1 MFSQTNMSRTEN
13 FFINR
18 QPATEANQRSPLL
31 RMGSL
36 SICETLANTDEVD
49 LPGKSPNARKY
60 NLPRLNVREI
70 TPPTAHK
77 SASPIPTACSDSLT
91 QRSTMCVQDDTTYVQ
106 SSDRYELTLGNDKKV
121 SATSLRE
128 EPPMRTRGGKDRS
141 FYENSMGESLKQVKR
156 ERSRIEDKI
165 KSLTAYNSMPRDYCS
180 DLYDSPYSQPR
191 NFGVENVIDFAY
203 SSPEQEPQTERSEF
217 NFKEGVMQIE
227 HEVSKIEKL
236 CSEEFID
243 TESMFSAYSNID
255 KAYGVLNKVY
265 NKVLALQQ
273 DNSYLKKEIERL
285 EKKLVIE
292 KERYDILSNAYKQD
306 RLAQNERYE
315 LEMQIQTLK
324 NENDK
329 LNDQFENCVNLLKRE
344 KTVNDSI
351 RKKIEENEQLMNS
364 LQDKVKAVDMQ
375 DEIRDRL
382 MIEKRKIEYLEKILE
397 DKKKEI
403 STLMQDKEKLIY
415 DNQILKQQTEHDLRT
430 HENLDKMNEKLLEQL
445 ETAEKEKKESE
456 KKVENLKKDIK
467 TSKEKLEFAHREIKE
482 YLSMNEKLKGENAK
496 IKEKNEKS
504 EDKVSLL
511 ESRNAALMKELEKM
525 KLEQVK
531 FKAQIEKLEQLNGLI
546 EGQVKSDQ
554 ARCVQLAKQYDE
566 TVAEYRKLQTENNKL
581 NMHNQNLLESLTA
594 EREKYLEVMK
604 SYETHKA
611 ESNKVGLDLDQF
623 HREKACLAEQLLS
636 ESLKAD
642 NLQEVITEKTCEIA
656 KLNLQ
661 LNQAKSL
668 LKDQENLK
676 TEIEKLKSD
685 LTSSKLDSSSLEIK
699 LTESR
704 NEVQLLTGCIE
715 HYKQLLQE
723 NSLTVQKLST
733 IVEYKNKEIKT
744 LSVISVQVQCLRQ
757 ENVKKQQELFN
768 LHSLL
773 QSAEIRFNTVYSSYQ
788 KLDQDYK
795 HILSSQTE
803 IKNQQSIGKEIA
815 DLQDLLSQERVLNQN
830 LEIQLRDQ
838 SIMIKQLSEME
849 DDYKQLM
856 DENEKMRADLEDY
869 EENIKY
875 IESEKMK
882 LEYLQLETQKCIETY
897 KEEVKNIT
905 EMRVEEINLLTQTL
919 HKSEKKNNSLME
931 LLENQREK
939 ITELTEEI
947 SRFQEREE
955 NFSYPMLDV
964 EQIKI
969 AIQEH
974 IEEIVREHHVPLN
987 AILLSIK
994 NNEAK
999 ILSLEAKFFKILN
1012 YIRKL
1017 NETKQMFET
1026 SDCLREQAI
1035 AQICEERVQ
1044 LQADREKYEKEILP
1058 EMKNIIQSLESELN
1072 SAKSDLKSAE
1082 KEISSLTSKLNSVEA
1097 GDYSELV
1104 KELTSQLLSREKE
1117 VELITSQ
1124 CNNLRKEYQEMSL
1137 THEELADFLAVL
1149 PVQKLKL
1156 QELEQQLSS
1165 NIRDLEST
1173 LSLKND
1179 EISRMSLH
1187 NKKLVFNIDSM
1198 AKSIEYQSVV
1208 ILDLQSHLREIE
1220 GFYLNL
1226 QKKLNELFHSLPT
1239 DSQSTTAQSKEAIH
1253 NLTEKVRQLD
1263 ESLSKDLKSISNATQ
1278 TALNKVK
1285 FPYLSIDLDRDS
1297 LFNVSSGSD
1306 TERLLRFSQYNEK
1319 SEYLDSPSAN
1329 TLKAAHSIEIID
1341 DEVSRSPS

>member
-1 MFSQTNMSRTEN
+1 MSRTEN

-18 QPATEANQRSPLL
+18 QSATEANQRSPLL

-36 SICETLANTDEVD
+36 SKCETLANTGEVD
-49 LPGKSPNARKY
+49 LPGTRASASKY
-60 NLPRLNVREI
+60 DLPKLNVGEI

-77 SASPIPTACSDSLT
+77 SVSPAPPTACSDSLT
-91 QRSTMCVQDDTTYVQ
+91 QRSTICVQDDTTIVP
-106 SSDRYELTLGNDKKV
+106 SSDRYELTLENHKKV
-121 SATSLRE
+121 SATSLRQ
-128 EPPMRTRGGKDRS
+128 EPPMRMRMGKDRS
-141 FYENSMGESLKQVKR
+141 LFDNSMGESLKQVKR

-165 KSLTAYNSMPRDYCS
+165 KSLAAYNSMPRDYSS
-180 DLYDSPYSQPR
+180 DLFDSPYSKQR
-191 NFGVENVIDFAY
+191 NLGVENVIDFTY
-203 SSPEQEPQTERSEF
+203 SSPEQEAQTDRSEF
-217 NFKEGVMQIE
+217 NLKEGVMQIE

-236 CSEEFID
+236 WSEEFID
-243 TESMFSAYSNID
+243 NESMFSAYSNID

-306 RLAQNERYE
+306 RLGQNERYE

-324 NENDK
+324 NENES
-329 LNDQFENCVNLLKRE
+329 LSQEFENCVNLLKRE

-382 MIEKRKIEYLEKILE
+382 MVEKRKIEYLEKMLE
-397 DKKKEI
+397 DKKTEV

-415 DNQILKQQTEHDLRT
+415 DNQILKQQTQHDLQT
-430 HENLDKMNEKLLEQL
+430 HDNLNKMNDKLLEQL
-445 ETAEKEKKESE
+445 ESAEKEKKEIE
-456 KKVENLKKDIK
+456 KKIEKSKKDIK
-467 TSKEKLEFAHREIKE
+467 NSKEKLEFAHREIKE
-482 YLSMNEKLKGENAK
+482 YVSMNEKLKVENIKA
-496 IKEKNEKS
+496 KEKSERS
-504 EDKVSLL
+504 EDKVSQL
-511 ESRNAALMKELEKM
+511 ESRNAALLKELEKM
-525 KLEQVK
+525 KVERVR
-531 FKAQIEKLEQLNGLI
+531 FKAQIDKLEQLNGLI
-546 EGQVKSDQ
+546 ESQVKSDQ
-554 ARCVQLAKQYDE
+554 ARCVQLAKQYDD
-566 TVAEYRKLQTENNKL
+566 TLAENRKLQTENNKL
-581 NMHNQNLLESLTA
+581 SMHNQNLLQSLTA

-604 SYETHKA
+604 SYETHKS
-611 ESNKVGLDLDQF
+611 ELNKADKNLDQF
-623 HREKACLAEQLLS
+623 HIEKASLAEQLLS
-636 ESLKAD
+636 ESLKAE
-642 NLQEVITEKTCEIA
+642 NLQEVITEKSAEIA
-656 KLNLQ
+656 KLSLQ
-661 LNQAKSL
+661 LDQAKSL
-668 LKDQENLK
+668 LKDQEHLQ

-685 LTSSKLDSSSLEIK
+685 LNSSKLDSSSLEMK

-723 NSLTVQKLST
+723 NSGTVQKLSS
-733 IVEYKNKEIKT
+733 IIEYKNKEIKT

-773 QSAEIRFNTVYSSYQ
+773 QNAEIRFNTVYSSYQ

-803 IKNQQSIGKEIA
+803 IKNSQSLGQEIA
-815 DLQDLLSQERVLNQN
+815 NLQDLLSQERVLNQN

-849 DDYKQLM
+849 DEYKQLM

-869 EENIKY
+869 EENIQY

-882 LEYLQLETQKCIETY
+882 LEHLQIETQKCIETY

-905 EMRVEEINLLTQTL
+905 EMRVEEINLLNKTL

-931 LLENQREK
+931 LLETQRGK
-939 ITELTEEI
+939 IADLTEEI
-947 SRFQEREE
+947 NRFQERQE
-955 NFSYPMLDV
+955 NFSYSMLDID
-964 EQIKI
+964 QIKK

-974 IEEIVREHHVPLN
+974 IEEIVREHQVPLN

-1017 NETKQMFET
+1017 NENKQMIET

-1044 LQADREKYEKEILP
+1044 LLADKDKYEKEILP
-1058 EMKNIIQSLESELN
+1058 EMKTIIQSLESELN
-1072 SAKSDLKSAE
+1072 SAKSELKSAE
-1082 KEISSLTSKLNSVEA
+1082 KEISSLTSKLKSVEA

-1104 KELTSQLLSREKE
+1104 KDLTSQLLSREKE
-1117 VELITSQ
+1117 VEQITSS

-1137 THEELADFLAVL
+1137 SHQELEDFLAIL

-1165 NIRDLEST
+1165 NIRDLENT
-1173 LSLKND
+1173 LTLKND

-1226 QKKLNELFHSLPT
+1226 QKKLHELFHSLLS
-1239 DSQSTTAQSKEAIH
+1239 DSHNTSPQSKETLS
-1253 NLTEKVRQLD
+1253 NLTDKVRQLD
-1263 ESLSKDLKSISNATQ
+1263 ESLSKDLNSISNVTQ

-1285 FPYLSIDLDRDS
+1285 FPYLSIDLDRES

-1306 TERLLRFSQYNEK
+1306 TERLLRSSRYNEK
-1319 SEYLDSPSAN
+1319 SEQLDSPSAI
-1329 TLKAAHSIEIID
+1329 TMKPAFSIEMIEEED
-1341 DEVSRSPS
+1341 SNTSSL